1 MGQAALTIVNAL
13 SCQDWARYV
22 CNAMHFHS
30 KCGEECCEMD
40 ITTEEVSIASS
51 SSSSSFWEPR
61 CL

>member
-22 CNAMHFHS
+22 FNAMHVHTR
-30 KCGEECCEMD
+30 CGDACECDFE
-40 ITTEEVSIASS
+40 TSEVSIPSS
-51 SSSSSFWEPR
+51 SSSEPC